1 MAVVNTSARK
11 AALPAILSTRLDEVR
26 RREASLRLTT
36 GLLDALALFLAALF
50 VALVV
55 DWQLTLFSTSAR
67 SALTYLALAAG
78 AVGLVLLAVVPRFK
92 RRTLTETAA
101 QVDRSVPGLEERWET
116 VTRLNASSDP
126 ESILGS
132 SALFDRV
139 VAESVE
145 RDRLVDPESVVPTRR
160 LRKHRWLLAAAIG
173 ANVALFFIDPGQ
185 TWVLLRRFCAPT
197 SPVSLTG
204 VTAASG
210 DLAVARGEPVRLEAT
225 LAGRP
230 RDKADLF
237 LRNSQGQVTTV
248 PLVAV
253 APDGTRFA
261 HAIDAADEPFSYRFR
276 AGDGQTG
283 WHNVSIY
290 DRPRL
295 TSVELRL
302 QPPEYTHLPAVTKSE
317 LPTSL
322 RAVEGSQLEVAFS
335 VDQPLDRFD
344 LQLGTNSAARL
355 SPKAG
360 DANRYVFQTKLDK
373 TLRLTPVFVSQHG
386 LTNLRPPSCQVIVYP
401 DRAPDVAIISP
412 EREISLR
419 PTDEVTIEF
428 AARDDFGV
436 VKAELVAFVG
446 NQPDIENALVLPP
459 QNANDAKNAKTA
471 PGPKSAAEM
480 KAGADGKDAADSKDA
495 ADTKDA
501 GDSKDA
507 APAGPQQK
515 SADAKSARAI
525 EAKPSPVTKSKT
537 DGKTE
542 AARRAAAPRQT
553 ASPQTPSPQT
563 VVMPIPL
570 GGQTGEKN
578 VRGKIKLDLKR
589 FQLKQGQ
596 QLQYMVRVYDSRSA
610 RSNGQSYGDSAQAQ
624 DSKSP
629 DSKSQGSKS
638 RASTA
643 NSAAKQPSSAQS
655 SPQSPAAGK
664 TAAEEQRRAQDQMM
678 PDQKMTS
685 QKMADQKMAAG
696 RQAAKAPVTAASRR
710 PAGQASPKETP
721 NGTPKKSRSDSLA
734 DAAKID
740 ASASR
745 QKEQGAD
752 RKANPRD
759 AKQAAPESS
768 SSAQERASGKKQS
781 PADETKDAGQVTGAP
796 RPEDAMTRRQLDVDS
811 QSTSSSTMKIQIDKW
826 AGSFEGQQRRKLEIL
841 IDPVLKELDA
851 ALAKAIEELRPL
863 SEDLASGKNTGK
875 KPGDEFKK
883 SLRAADTHI
892 ARGQSLVADLVQKSD
907 GTPYAFIGLQLVDI
921 TELHISPARLD
932 VKAAK
937 AETPDRK
944 ERVQQAAVHLT
955 RAREMLADL
964 TRKYESVKRDL
975 RMADDLQR
983 VKTMYQVF
991 IEDAMAFLASNR
1003 PTLNPKD
1010 RKMAQLELDEEFM
1023 KQYRELAQ
1031 EWEKT
1036 LAELAKALAK
1046 DPRLLARY
1054 MNLSRRSA
1062 DSLRD
1067 QLTLLNLRQQELLVP
1082 VQQLTGAG
1090 TGAGAAEGNSK
1101 PATADDAAR
1110 PADDEPAKPRVA
1122 QKRQTEAGLQTI
1134 RGTLSRDLAEIAAG
1148 TIGVQEDLGTWLPQK
1163 FKDDPRS
1170 LPLREQA
1177 QKVSTL
1183 ATLAAMAA
1191 GSPNEKK
1198 ATEAGK
1204 DVAALALQLK
1214 SFETALAQ
1222 FANSDDAQIAV
1233 PVNKRLARVRTLEQ
1247 LTAAWTEKNA
1257 HVAGGRL
1264 HRALE
1269 LDQHR
1274 LSEDTLVLS
1283 AKLDRAMA
1291 EFAGLSEDVL
1301 RLVDEVKD
1309 ALRYD
1314 VLVDQMSAELR
1325 LREANLATAQTHQK
1339 KAIEGFARAEE
1350 RFNKLIDRI
1359 IEEQDKTPPEVPDLD
1374 NVQLATLEELLARL
1388 EAEQNLAEL
1397 LGVPDRPTN
1406 LQTLRD
1412 WLMSNRSG
1420 AGSSGARNQS
1430 RLVEKARRDAL
1441 RDVRKAQKT
1450 DAHARPL
1457 ATASHWNTLGSRLE
1471 DAVRQGR
1478 GNTPPRQYRRAIERY
1493 FELISGAKNATDTA
1507 APAVPPK
1514 ENGKENAK

>member
-1 MAVVNTSARK
+1 
-11 AALPAILSTRLDEVR
+11 
-26 RREASLRLTT
+26 
-36 GLLDALALFLAALF
+36 
-50 VALVV
+50 
-55 DWQLTLFSTSAR
+55 
-67 SALTYLALAAG
+67 
-78 AVGLVLLAVVPRFK
+78 
-92 RRTLTETAA
+92 
-101 QVDRSVPGLEERWET
+101 
-116 VTRLNASSDP
+116 
-126 ESILGS
+126 
-132 SALFDRV
+132 
-139 VAESVE
+139 
-145 RDRLVDPESVVPTRR
+145 
-160 LRKHRWLLAAAIG
+160 
-173 ANVALFFIDPGQ
+173 
-185 TWVLLRRFCAPT
+185 
-197 SPVSLTG
+197 
-204 VTAASG
+204 
-210 DLAVARGEPVRLEAT
+210 
-225 LAGRP
+225 
-230 RDKADLF
+230 
-237 LRNSQGQVTTV
+237 
-248 PLVAV
+248 
-253 APDGTRFA
+253 
-261 HAIDAADEPFSYRFR
+261 
-276 AGDGQTG
+276 
-283 WHNVSIY
+283 
-290 DRPRL
+290 
-295 TSVELRL
+295 
-302 QPPEYTHLPAVTKSE
+302 
-317 LPTSL
+317 
-322 RAVEGSQLEVAFS
+322 
-335 VDQPLDRFD
+335 
-344 LQLGTNSAARL
+344 
-355 SPKAG
+355 
-360 DANRYVFQTKLDK
+360 
-373 TLRLTPVFVSQHG
+373 
-386 LTNLRPPSCQVIVYP
+386 
-401 DRAPDVAIISP
+401 
-412 EREISLR
+412 
-419 PTDEVTIEF
+419 
-428 AARDDFGV
+428 
-436 VKAELVAFVG
+436 
-446 NQPDIENALVLPP
+446 
-459 QNANDAKNAKTA
+459 
-471 PGPKSAAEM
+471 
-480 KAGADGKDAADSKDA
+480 
-495 ADTKDA
+495 
-501 GDSKDA
+501 
-507 APAGPQQK
+507 
-515 SADAKSARAI
+515 
-525 EAKPSPVTKSKT
+525 
-537 DGKTE
+537 
-542 AARRAAAPRQT
+542 
-553 ASPQTPSPQT
+553 
-563 VVMPIPL
+563 
-570 GGQTGEKN
+570 
-578 VRGKIKLDLKR
+578 
-589 FQLKQGQ
+589 
-596 QLQYMVRVYDSRSA
+596 
-610 RSNGQSYGDSAQAQ
+610 
-624 DSKSP
+624 
-629 DSKSQGSKS
+629 
-638 RASTA
+638 
-643 NSAAKQPSSAQS
+643 
-655 SPQSPAAGK
+655 
-664 TAAEEQRRAQDQMM
+664 
-678 PDQKMTS
+678 
-685 QKMADQKMAAG
+685 
-696 RQAAKAPVTAASRR
+696 
-710 PAGQASPKETP
+710 
-721 NGTPKKSRSDSLA
+721 
-734 DAAKID
+734 
-740 ASASR
+740 
-745 QKEQGAD
+745 
-752 RKANPRD
+752 
-759 AKQAAPESS
+759 
-768 SSAQERASGKKQS
+768 
-781 PADETKDAGQVTGAP
+781 VTGAP

-811 QSTSSSTMKIQIDKW
+811 QSTTSSTMKIQIDKW

-851 ALAKAIEELRPL
+851 ALAKAIDELRPV
-863 SEDLASGKNTGK
+863 SDDLAQGKNLGK
-875 KPGDEFKK
+875 KPGDDFKK

-991 IEDAMAFLASNR
+991 IEDTMAFLASNK

-1082 VQQLTGAG
+1082 VQQLTGA
-1090 TGAGAAEGNSK
+1090 AAVQAPPTPG
-1101 PATADDAAR
+1101 DAAR

-1122 QKRQTEAGLQTI
+1122 QKGQTEAGLQTI

-1222 FANSDDAQIAV
+1222 LANSDDAQIAV

-1247 LTAAWTEKNA
+1247 LTAAWTEKNV

-1301 RLVDEVKD
+1301 ALVDEVKD

-1359 IEEQDKTPPEVPDLD
+1359 IEEQDKTPPQVPDLD

-1406 LQTLRD
+1406 LQALRD
-1412 WLMSNRSG
+1412 WMMSNRSG
-1420 AGSSGARNQS
+1420 SGASGARNQA

-1441 RDVRKAQKT
+1441 RDVRKAQKPEV
-1450 DAHARPL
+1450 HARPM

-1493 FELISGAKNATDTA
+1493 FELISGAKNTAENA
-1507 APAVPPK
+1507 APAAPPK
-1514 ENGKENAK
+1514 ENEKENAK

>member
-1 MAVVNTSARK
+1 M
-11 AALPAILSTRLDEVR
+11 
-26 RREASLRLTT
+26 
-36 GLLDALALFLAALF
+36 
-50 VALVV
+50 
-55 DWQLTLFSTSAR
+55 
-67 SALTYLALAAG
+67 
-78 AVGLVLLAVVPRFK
+78 
-92 RRTLTETAA
+92 
-101 QVDRSVPGLEERWET
+101 
-116 VTRLNASSDP
+116 
-126 ESILGS
+126 
-132 SALFDRV
+132 
-139 VAESVE
+139 
-145 RDRLVDPESVVPTRR
+145 
-160 LRKHRWLLAAAIG
+160 
-173 ANVALFFIDPGQ
+173 
-185 TWVLLRRFCAPT
+185 
-197 SPVSLTG
+197 
-204 VTAASG
+204 
-210 DLAVARGEPVRLEAT
+210 
-225 LAGRP
+225 
-230 RDKADLF
+230 
-237 LRNSQGQVTTV
+237 
-248 PLVAV
+248 
-253 APDGTRFA
+253 
-261 HAIDAADEPFSYRFR
+261 
-276 AGDGQTG
+276 
-283 WHNVSIY
+283 
-290 DRPRL
+290 
-295 TSVELRL
+295 
-302 QPPEYTHLPAVTKSE
+302 
-317 LPTSL
+317 
-322 RAVEGSQLEVAFS
+322 
-335 VDQPLDRFD
+335 
-344 LQLGTNSAARL
+344 
-355 SPKAG
+355 
-360 DANRYVFQTKLDK
+360 
-373 TLRLTPVFVSQHG
+373 
-386 LTNLRPPSCQVIVYP
+386 
-401 DRAPDVAIISP
+401 
-412 EREISLR
+412 
-419 PTDEVTIEF
+419 TD
-428 AARDDFGV
+428 
-436 VKAELVAFVG
+436 
-446 NQPDIENALVLPP
+446 
-459 QNANDAKNAKTA
+459 
-471 PGPKSAAEM
+471 
-480 KAGADGKDAADSKDA
+480 
-495 ADTKDA
+495 
-501 GDSKDA
+501 
-507 APAGPQQK
+507 
-515 SADAKSARAI
+515 
-525 EAKPSPVTKSKT
+525 
-537 DGKTE
+537 
-542 AARRAAAPRQT
+542 
-553 ASPQTPSPQT
+553 
-563 VVMPIPL
+563 
-570 GGQTGEKN
+570 
-578 VRGKIKLDLKR
+578 
-589 FQLKQGQ
+589 
-596 QLQYMVRVYDSRSA
+596 
-610 RSNGQSYGDSAQAQ
+610 
-624 DSKSP
+624 
-629 DSKSQGSKS
+629 
-638 RASTA
+638 
-643 NSAAKQPSSAQS
+643 
-655 SPQSPAAGK
+655 
-664 TAAEEQRRAQDQMM
+664 
-678 PDQKMTS
+678 
-685 QKMADQKMAAG
+685 QKMADQKMTAS
-696 RQAAKAPVTAASRR
+696 RQDAKARATAANR
-710 PAGQASPKETP
+710 PRAGQASTKEMP
-721 NGTPKKSRSDSLA
+721 NGTPKKPRSDSLA

-759 AKQAAPESS
+759 AKQAASESS

-781 PADETKDAGQVTGAP
+781 PADEAKDAGQVTGAP

-811 QSTSSSTMKIQIDKW
+811 QSTTSSTMKIQIDKW
-826 AGSFEGQQRRKLEIL
+826 AGSFEGQQRRKLEIV
-841 IDPVLKELDA
+841 IEPVLKELDA

-863 SEDLASGKNTGK
+863 SDDLAQGKNLGK

-991 IEDAMAFLASNR
+991 IEDTMAFLASNK

-1082 VQQLTGAG
+1082 VQQLTGA
-1090 TGAGAAEGNSK
+1090 AAVQAPLTPG
-1101 PATADDAAR
+1101 DAAR

-1122 QKRQTEAGLQTI
+1122 QKGQTEAGLQTI

-1222 FANSDDAQIAV
+1222 LANSDDAQIAV

-1301 RLVDEVKD
+1301 ALVDEVKD

-1359 IEEQDKTPPEVPDLD
+1359 IEEQDKTPPQVPDLD

-1388 EAEQNLAEL
+1388 EAEQNLAEM

-1406 LQTLRD
+1406 LQALRD
-1412 WLMSNRSG
+1412 WMMSNRSG
-1420 AGSSGARNQS
+1420 SGASGARNQA

-1441 RDVRKAQKT
+1441 RDVRKAQKPEV
-1450 DAHARPL
+1450 HARPM

-1493 FELISGAKNATDTA
+1493 FELISGAKNTAENA
-1507 APAVPPK
+1507 APAAPPK
-1514 ENGKENAK
+1514 ENEKENAK